1 MKVICLILSLSML
14 NYISVIEYLNKWTD
28 QTYLCDSRIFPNL
41 STLFKTLY
49 FVHHVRSF
57 SALRR
62 LKVYLRSTISEDRLN
77 GLALLNVH
85 RNIKIDL
92 TEAVDQFAHAHPR
105 RLHFLHMHVHNG
117 VCSI

>member
-1 MKVICLILSLSML
+1 M
-14 NYISVIEYLNKWTD
+14 
-28 QTYLCDSRIFPNL
+28 
-41 STLFKTLY
+41 
-49 FVHHVRSF
+49 RSF
-57 SALRR
+57 SALHR

-105 RLHFLHMHVHNG
+105 TATSCTCMYTMVYAVFDYDKMF
-117 VCSI
+117 